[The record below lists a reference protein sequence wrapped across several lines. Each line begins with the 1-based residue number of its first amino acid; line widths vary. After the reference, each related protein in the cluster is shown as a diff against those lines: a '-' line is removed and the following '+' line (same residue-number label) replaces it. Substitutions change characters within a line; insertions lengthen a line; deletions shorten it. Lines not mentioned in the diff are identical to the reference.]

1 MFIKVQNNINIY
13 TLLPIFTGFTKLECP
28 SNFIISYKVYL
39 QVIRTFNK
47 VFTLLPYF
55 GGSTY
60 KDQLVEDVPIRIYT
74 PKNPKSDAVVVYLHG
89 GEGNKYT

>member
-1 MFIKVQNNINIY
+1 MYQQR
-13 TLLPIFTGFTKLECP
+13 LLLFPCPPNKLF
-28 SNFIISYKVYL
+28 SNFIISDKVYL